1 MIQDMATTKKAATK
15 KPALAPVHQ
24 GLDWKSLYLYAVC
37 LITLMV
43 CLFSVV
49 SVING
54 VLNFVIPDPTYFD
67 AASYPDKTAA
77 ALDTLRKQ
85 TENDNQRRALKNLLS
100 SLSLIAVALP
110 LYKYHW
116 KQTKKTD

>member
-1 MIQDMATTKKAATK
+1 MATVKKAVAKKAA
-15 KPALAPVHQ
+15 APVHH
-24 GLDWKSLYLYAVC
+24 GIDWKSLYLYAIC

-49 SVING
+49 AVING
-54 VLNFVIPDPTYFD
+54 FLDIVFPDPGYMD
-67 AASYPDKTAA
+67 AAAYPDKTTA
-77 ALDTLRKQ
+77 ALDAMRKQ
-85 TENDNQRRALKNLLS
+85 IEDDNQRRAVKGLLS
-100 SLSLIAVALP
+100 SLSLIAVAFP

>member
-1 MIQDMATTKKAATK
+1 MATTKKAAVK
-15 KPALAPVHQ
+15 KRAVPATAPVHQ
-24 GLDWKSLYLYAVC
+24 GLDWKSLYLYAIC

-49 SVING
+49 AVING
-54 VLNFVIPDPTYFD
+54 ILDIVFPDPGYFD
-67 AASYPDKTAA
+67 SAAYPDKTAA
-77 ALDTLRKQ
+77 ALDALRKQ
-85 TENDNQRRALKNLLS
+85 GQSDSQRRAFKNLLS

>member
-1 MIQDMATTKKAATK
+1 MATVKKAVAKKAAA
-15 KPALAPVHQ
+15 PAPVHQ
-24 GLDWKSLYLYAVC
+24 GVDWKSLYLYAIC

-54 VLNFVIPDPTYFD
+54 LLNIVFPDSSYFD
-67 AASYPDKTAA
+67 AASYPDKTTA
-77 ALDTLRKQ
+77 ALDAMRKQ
-85 TENDNQRRALKNLLS
+85 TEDDNQRRAVKGLLS
-100 SLSLIAVALP
+100 SLSLIAVAFP